1 MFDIVLKCLLSNF
14 KRVRL
19 STQLIQRMVE
29 VQPQQGQYHSSE
41 SWSHGQSQQ
50 HGHSGQS
57 DIVIGSNQHQNLWE
71 SGKIEYTGR
80 DSFSNIQAHLDA
92 QLKK

>member
-1 MFDIVLKCLLSNF
+1 M
-14 KRVRL
+14 KRGRL
-19 STQLIQRMVE
+19 NTQLIQRVRE
-29 VQPQQGQYHSSE
+29 EQAQHGQYHSTE
-41 SWSHGQSQQ
+41 NWSQEQSQQ
-50 HGHSGQS
+50 YGHSGQS
-57 DIVIGSNQHQNLWE
+57 DVVIGSNQHQNLWE